1 MIQKIKTFLYH
12 LYRGSFHDLPTYGS
26 PPGLGI
32 VTILMVACVAAG
44 GWAGL
49 FFSVITFLPIF
60 LWGSYERSVEDP
72 EVTESVEVET
82 KQQQVSDTDVY
93 FTWQEVQDIADTLSV
108 AMGDIRELLQVAKYN
123 LRGQINTGEIIDK
136 PNPPLLIHEA
146 GIAKSEATIER
157 CRKMWLL
164 MFNRFNEEQND
175 TNKQDNGN

>member
-1 MIQKIKTFLYH
+1 M
-12 LYRGSFHDLPTYGS
+12 YRGSFHDLPTYGS
-26 PPGLGI
+26 HPGLGI
-32 VTILMVACVAAG
+32 VIPLMLACCVAG

-49 FFSVITFLPIF
+49 FFSAITFLPIF

-72 EVTESVEVET
+72 ELTEPVEVET
-82 KQQQVSDTDVY
+82 EQRQVPDTDIS

-136 PNPPLLIHEA
+136 PKRPVLIHEA
-146 GIAKSEATIER
+146 GIAKSEATIAR